1 MKISYFLY
9 ARLQTGRIT
18 PGTPQHAGC
27 KLCCDR
33 GVSYSSERTGSR
45 GKFLHIISI
54 YGYNLQENI
63 CLRKK
68 ASIKEYMDTIIFPVR
83 FLVLSN
89 TSTQFGRSEEMCYYR
104 MFMIKD
110 QDNAL
115 FYRHF
120 YVTNNYVLIV

>member
-1 MKISYFLY
+1 
-9 ARLQTGRIT
+9 
-18 PGTPQHAGC
+18 
-27 KLCCDR
+27 
-33 GVSYSSERTGSR
+33 
-45 GKFLHIISI
+45 
-54 YGYNLQENI
+54 
-63 CLRKK
+63 
-68 ASIKEYMDTIIFPVR
+68 MDTIIFPVR

-89 TSTQFGRSEEMCYYR
+89 TSTQFWRSEEMCYYR